1 TTSQNGSEPPDLAET
16 KEGEEHDTD
25 DAGSEHI
32 QDSRSGSY
40 SRSLDLMDS
49 FPNAQRMDYSLPD
62 STATESNKYSDNIR
76 EQEAPAPKRT
86 RTKAVEI
93 LPPSTRRR
101 MATSPPALH
110 TQFTFQGSSEE
121 GSTQANTQ
129 DQIPAKSVKSTPGR

>member
-1 TTSQNGSEPPDLAET
+1 
-16 KEGEEHDTD
+16 
-25 DAGSEHI
+25 
-32 QDSRSGSY
+32 SRSGSY

-49 FPNAQRMDYSLPD
+49 FPNAQRMDYSLPE

-76 EQEAPAPKRT
+76 EQEASAPKRT

-93 LPPSTRRR
+93 LPPSTRR

-129 DQIPAKSVKSTPGR
+129 DQIPAKSVK